1 MYVVAFI
8 FFVDFRNYFKT
19 DRHFE
24 NLPPIQMSERT
35 HRIVNDSFTK
45 SDGNNYESPS
55 EHNED
60 YDSESVQDSPFELML
75 QSLLSGPLDTTVWRL
90 KGVRDSQ
97 VALTTQLNLLMTTL
111 EAYRN
116 QTRPVKLKETIA
128 QIKDGKKRL
137 ETINTTLA
145 VIESRIRR
153 IRDRLTVE
161 QQQTVEGS
169 PRRVLG

>member
-1 MYVVAFI
+1 
-8 FFVDFRNYFKT
+8 
-19 DRHFE
+19 
-24 NLPPIQMSERT
+24 MSERT
-35 HRIVNDSFTK
+35 HRKVNESFTK
-45 SDGNNYESPS
+45 NDSNNCDSS
-55 EHNED
+55 REHNED
-60 YDSESVQDSPFELML
+60 YEISSESVQDSPFELML

-153 IRDRLTVE
+153 IRDRLTIE
-161 QQQTVEGS
+161 QQQIVEGS